1 MEEDVKDEEGFLL
14 VKVSQN
20 NLGER
25 RNLRE
30 FSGNQGDLS

>member
-1 MEEDVKDEEGFLL
+1 VGKDVGDEKGFLL
-14 VKVSQN
+14 VKVSQK

-30 FSGNQGDLS
+30 FSGN